1 MSGAVAIDEGEEGLG
16 WGWEEATAAPVRLGT
31 ERHGA
36 CFGRAAAR
44 NTQTPACCALS
55 SRLDFEEDLPP
66 LDVPAAIA
74 RIRAVEARLAA
85 ALATSRQGALLHR
98 GLQVALVGRPNVGKS
113 SLLNAVSGTERAIV
127 TEIAGTTRDIVEAGG
142 WALWFSGCLLT

>member
-1 MSGAVAIDEGEEGLG
+1 M
-16 WGWEEATAAPVRLGT
+16 
-31 ERHGA
+31 
-36 CFGRAAAR
+36 
-44 NTQTPACCALS
+44 
-55 SRLDFEEDLPP
+55 
-66 LDVPAAIA
+66 A
-74 RIRAVEARLAA
+74 RIRALEARLAA

-142 WALWFSGCLLT
+142 WRTLVRRLLLLLRRRRRRRRLPVK